1 MNQFDAPGMRL
12 ARGGQAVAS
21 LAVMGW
27 KVHRREWAF
36 VTTLVIS
43 AFALVLPGIL
53 GARALAGPNHEQ
65 AARFASVAGT
75 ENYLAFVTIG
85 VIGMTWAGATLTLL
99 SIALQRE
106 REQGTLSAIWTGRLA
121 KPLLIVG
128 RAMGSSIGIAVQ
140 SLTMFAASWAVFRF
154 TLTLEAG
161 ALLLVLGASYAAN
174 LAVGVAF
181 AGLVVRYRA
190 AAALSNLAVIASGIF
205 AGVAH
210 PVGVLPE
217 WAQVV
222 AQFVPLTWILRGL
235 RAALVFAD
243 AGEAVLSAGV
253 LLLMAFAYGAI
264 SIWVFGALER
274 SARRHGVLDAI

>member
-1 MNQFDAPGMRL
+1 MNQSDAPALRL
-12 ARGGQAVAS
+12 ARGGQAVAA
-21 LAVMGW
+21 LAAMGW
-27 KVHRREWAF
+27 TVHRREWAF
-36 VTTLVIS
+36 ITTLVIS
-43 AFALVLPGIL
+43 AFAMVLPGIL

-65 AARFASVAGT
+65 AARFASVAGS

-85 VIGMTWAGATLTLL
+85 VIGMTWSGATLSQL
-99 SIALQRE
+99 STALQRE

-128 RAMGSSIGIAVQ
+128 RAMGSSVGIAVQ
-140 SLTMFAASWAVFRF
+140 SLAMFAASWAVFRF
-154 TLTLEAG
+154 TLTLEVG
-161 ALLLVLGASYAAN
+161 ALVMMLGASYAAN
-174 LAVGVAF
+174 LAIGVLF

-190 AAALSNLAVIASGIF
+190 AMFLSNLGVMASGIF

-235 RAALVFAD
+235 RAVLVFAD
-243 AGEAVLSAGV
+243 AGDAILSAVV
-253 LLLMAFAYGAI
+253 LLLMACAYGAI
-264 SIWVFGALER
+264 SLWVFGTLER
-274 SARRHGVLDAI
+274 SARRRGILDAI

>member
-1 MNQFDAPGMRL
+1 M
-12 ARGGQAVAS
+12 
-21 LAVMGW
+21 
-27 KVHRREWAF
+27 
-36 VTTLVIS
+36 
-43 AFALVLPGIL
+43 
-53 GARALAGPNHEQ
+53 
-65 AARFASVAGT
+65 
-75 ENYLAFVTIG
+75 
-85 VIGMTWAGATLTLL
+85 
-99 SIALQRE
+99 
-106 REQGTLSAIWTGRLA
+106 
-121 KPLLIVG
+121 
-128 RAMGSSIGIAVQ
+128 
-140 SLTMFAASWAVFRF
+140 
-154 TLTLEAG
+154 
-161 ALLLVLGASYAAN
+161 LGASYAAN

-217 WAQVV
+217 WAQVA

>member
-1 MNQFDAPGMRL
+1 MRL
-12 ARGGQAVAS
+12 TRGGQAVAA
-21 LAVMGW
+21 LAGMGW
-27 KVHRREWAF
+27 TVHRREWAF

-43 AFALVLPGIL
+43 GFAMVLPGIL

-99 SIALQRE
+99 SVALQRE

-128 RAMGSSIGIAVQ
+128 QAMGSSIGIAVQ
-140 SLTMFAASWAVFRF
+140 TFTMFAASWAVFRF
-154 TLTLEAG
+154 TLTFEAG
-161 ALLLVLGASYAAN
+161 ALLLVLGASYVAN

-190 AAALSNLAVIASGIF
+190 AAILSNLAVVASGVF

-235 RAALVFAD
+235 RAALVVAD
-243 AGEAVLSAGV
+243 ASDAVLSAGV
-253 LLLMAFAYGAI
+253 LLLIAATYGAI
-264 SIWVFGALER
+264 AIWVFGVLER
-274 SARRHGVLDAI
+274 SARRRGVLDAI